1 MKDTTV
7 NHAIRGTLTIEIHN
21 ADGTLD
27 QRFEAR
33 NLVTQVGEQ
42 MYGERGAGVTSP
54 PSAPTGMK
62 LGTGTGIPTKV
73 GAGSSLATYL
83 AGSNKAF
90 DSGFPSSALSTSR
103 RITYKCTY
111 GAGVATSADPITE
124 AVIVND
130 TIATDATSS
139 AANTIARISVTGI
152 AAKTSGQTLTATW
165 NHDIS
170 GSDPTLG
177 GSLNGLNMALG

>member
-1 MKDTTV
+1 MDDTGI
-7 NHAIRGTLTIEIHN
+7 IRGTLTIEVRN

-27 QRFEAR
+27 QRFEGH
-33 NLVTQVGEQ
+33 NVVTQVGEQ

-54 PSAPTGMK
+54 PAAPTGMR
-62 LGTGTGIPTKV
+62 LGTGTGIATKTGT
-73 GAGSSLATYL
+73 GAALTTYL

-90 DSGFPSSALSTSR
+90 DSTYPQSSLSTSR

-111 GAGVATSADPITE
+111 AAGAATSSNPITE

-139 AANTIARISVTGI
+139 STNTIARISVTGI
-152 AAKTSGQTLTATW
+152 DGKTSGQTLTATW

-177 GSLNGLNMALG
+177 GSLSGLSMALG